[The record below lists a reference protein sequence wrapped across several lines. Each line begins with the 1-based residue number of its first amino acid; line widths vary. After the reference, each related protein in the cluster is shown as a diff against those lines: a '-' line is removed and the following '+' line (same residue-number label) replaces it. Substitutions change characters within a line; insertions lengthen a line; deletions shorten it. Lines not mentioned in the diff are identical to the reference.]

1 MSVVISGTIY
11 PFFFG
16 LAAFLA
22 AVAVAGEAAA
32 DSTATLLVAAL
43 CGRAIDGAAAALEL
57 ELLELPGAAG
67 VPGAGAGVLE
77 LELPELELLE
87 LLGDGAFAA
96 AAIFRF
102 GIDPKVNESVDR
114 CSAGGSDWGEKNVML
129 AVAGVV
135 AVEPCT
141 LSNDFTC
148 TFILVTVVCVPPA
161 LCAAC

>member
-1 MSVVISGTIY
+1 MSVVISGTVY
-11 PFFFG
+11 PFFFT
-16 LAAFLA
+16 LSAFLA
-22 AVAVAGEAAA
+22 AVAFAGETAT

-57 ELLELPGAAG
+57 ELLELELAG
-67 VPGAGAGVLE
+67 VGGGLGAGAAVLE
-77 LELPELELLE
+77 LELPEL
-87 LLGDGAFAA
+87 LGCGAFAA
-96 AAIFRF
+96 AAVFRF

-129 AVAGVV
+129 AAAGVV

-148 TFILVTVVCVPPA
+148 TFILVTVVWVPPA